1 MPTKIFSGTS
11 YRPETTLFLN
21 FSPRLWI
28 LILGGES
35 WLFFPAWL
43 NQHIRALQALPRW
56 YLMSC
61 QAPPFLPTAPP
72 THTQCW
78 PASVPGRPQLW
89 AAAMA
94 FLHFLLLLASQLS
107 RSMSTSG
114 KNANTLL
121 LASSVLLLPFFLT
134 ILCPMASAFFSLLLA
149 VSCCPHSRKCIPWPF
164 QQWQLPWL
172 PKACGPS
179 ATLP

>member
-1 MPTKIFSGTS
+1 MAVLPRMAESTYKGPSG
-11 YRPETTLFLN
+11 
-21 FSPRLWI
+21 
-28 LILGGES
+28 
-35 WLFFPAWL
+35 PAKMIPNVL
-43 NQHIRALQALPRW
+43 PGSALPPHR
-56 YLMSC
+56 
-61 QAPPFLPTAPP
+61 PPP
-72 THTQCW
+72 HTQCW